1 MLCVSVVQQADW
13 IALLHLLQFH
23 PMAGSTTPLATPEVT
38 EEHGTGTGDGTEARV
53 IVHNCDCH
61 TYQQVIQLFCSF
73 IPGMTPAKAFELAYK
88 IDHDGQAVVY
98 TGEWK
103 EAETIAKKL
112 ADGGLR
118 VAVQ

>member
-1 MLCVSVVQQADW
+1 M
-13 IALLHLLQFH
+13 
-23 PMAGSTTPLATPEVT
+23 GTPLSTPDTT
-38 EEHGTGTGDGTEARV
+38 EDLSTGLGDGTEARV

-61 TYQQVIQLFCSF
+61 TYQQVIQLFCAV

-88 IDHDGQAVVY
+88 IDHDGQAIVY

-103 EAETIAKKL
+103 EAEIIAKKI

-118 VAVQ
+118 VVVQ